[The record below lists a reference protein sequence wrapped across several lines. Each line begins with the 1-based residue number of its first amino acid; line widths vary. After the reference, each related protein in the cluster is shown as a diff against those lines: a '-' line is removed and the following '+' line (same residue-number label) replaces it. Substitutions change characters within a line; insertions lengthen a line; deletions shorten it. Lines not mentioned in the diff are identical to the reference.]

1 MPKEEMVNRFDEKF
15 VKVQFRAI
23 RTLDAIKKAITKEEK
38 NILYK
43 EVKSLFDIIQ
53 NFNNL
58 EKIEFYNWFL
68 HPCECDDD
76 DNDNEFKIINIE
88 NIEADMQ
95 AALEVAKYNLPI
107 EDVNSSYSK
116 ILDKPINDLYFDLC
130 YYLDSQANSLDY
142 IDTDYEE
149 FFIEFLNLFIG
160 CGDFLIIDPCKGE
173 EVIQNQK
180 VYSSFRE
187 LVEKENLIDKKDM
200 IIILIFAAIISL
212 IAVIGIVYNQ

>member
-23 RTLDAIKKAITKEEK
+23 RTLDAIKKARTKEEK

-58 EKIEFYNWFL
+58 EKIEFYKWFL
-68 HPCECDDD
+68 LPFEY
-76 DNDNEFKIINIE
+76 DNKFEIINIK
-88 NIEADMQ
+88 NIKADMQ
-95 AALEVAKYNLPI
+95 SALEEVAKYNLPI

-130 YYLDSQANSLDY
+130 YYLDSQVNSLDY

-212 IAVIGIVYNQ
+212 IAVIGIVYNKKL

>member
-1 MPKEEMVNRFDEKF
+1 MPKEEMINRFDEKF
-15 VKVQFRAI
+15 AEVKFIA
-23 RTLDAIKKAITKEEK
+23 TLAASALNKARTKEEK
-38 NILYK
+38 NIFYK
-43 EVKSLFDIIQ
+43 KVKSLFDIIQ

-58 EKIEFYNWFL
+58 EKIEFYKWFL
-68 HPCECDDD
+68 QPYVYDKKFE
-76 DNDNEFKIINIE
+76 IINIK
-88 NIEADMQ
+88 NIKADMQ
-95 AALEVAKYNLPI
+95 SALEEVAKYNLPI

-130 YYLDSQANSLDY
+130 YYLDSQVNSLDY

>member
-23 RTLDAIKKAITKEEK
+23 RTLDAIKKARTKEEK

-116 ILDKPINDLYFDLC
+116 ILDKPINDLYFA
-130 YYLDSQANSLDY
+130 LDSQVNSLDY
-142 IDTDYEE
+142 INTEYEKN
-149 FFIEFLNLFIG
+149 FFIEFLNLFID
-160 CGDFLIIDPCKGE
+160 CGEYECICDNCSMCNHCKG
-173 EVIQNQK
+173 
-180 VYSSFRE
+180 
-187 LVEKENLIDKKDM
+187 D
-200 IIILIFAAIISL
+200 IIVILIVYLLIISL
-212 IAVIGIVYNQ
+212 IGGVGWLVAQ

>member
-1 MPKEEMVNRFDEKF
+1 MPKEEMVNRFNEKF
-15 VKVQFRAI
+15 EELEIRAI
-23 RTLDAIKKAITKEEK
+23 RTLDAINRSKTKKEK

-43 EVKSLFDIIQ
+43 EVKSLFFIIQ

-68 HPCECDDD
+68 HPCECDN
-76 DNDNEFKIINIE
+76 DNDNGFKIINIE

-95 AALEVAKYNLPI
+95 SALEVARYNLLIKNP
-107 EDVNSSYSK
+107 DLPYSS
-116 ILDKPINDLYFDLC
+116 ILDKPINNLYFTLC

-142 IDTDYEE
+142 IKTDYEEE

-160 CGDFLIIDPCKGE
+160 CGDFLMIDPCKDE

-187 LVEKENLIDKKDM
+187 LVENENLLDKKDM
-200 IIILIFAAIISL
+200 IIILIFAAITAL
-212 IAVIGIVYNQ
+212 FLLIGIVYQ